1 MELVLLIAIV
11 VFVVLD
17 ARRRRAITGLE
28 QRIGRLEAGLGAGE
42 RVEAEVREAKAA
54 TPWVAGFK
62 PTEKEAAEA
71 EAEPETAADEP
82 EGAPRPEPK
91 PRGGVNWEHLLGVRL
106 PVWGGAALLILAAFL
121 FAGYAMEQGF
131 FSPLVRVWACGL
143 GAALFL
149 AAAFA
154 VRWRQIA
161 NDERIAAA
169 LAAAAIGLGYATCY
183 LATAVFAFWPPVW
196 GALGCGAV
204 ALVAIGI
211 ALVFGRLVLF
221 LGLVGGYLAPVVFD
235 AVPSDWALLSYL
247 GMVLAAS
254 HIVAAARGWW
264 TGALVST
271 LFALMWAL
279 GWGWLDTGSGI
290 GGLPVALFLLAIAI
304 VPVGAELVV
313 PVGEKA
319 SIMRRDGPLVAAGGA
334 GALLIGLGIGTAT
347 GSPFWPAFVAWMA
360 FLVAASLLRPR
371 RAVLAALA
379 MAGFVAA
386 LAVWREPDPAARIGV
401 LIPALLLLLGGAAAH
416 VLAGRAPRVWAS
428 AGMGVLAVALLS
440 SLVDFDGWAGAR
452 DIPTVWA
459 VVSLGL
465 AGAIVVL
472 LTLSRRASFGAQ
484 IAPPLA
490 AGASGL
496 VSVAIGLMVD
506 PGYYALSAAV
516 QVAGLGLVFWRYGE
530 KMLLSLALVYTGAYV
545 ALVALGHALATDMA
559 VRVGALPYA
568 EFVPVLAVDEAPWV
582 ALVLP
587 GLALLIGGTLFR
599 LRGSERGIAPIDL
612 VGILAVAG
620 GVHTALAPLADGDPV
635 RNVFI
640 FGALWF
646 PALLGLA
653 ALALFV
659 ARRFSREGLYWGGAT
674 VAGLAALAL
683 CQLAIVPIA
692 RFWPEVDIPGI
703 VGFNL
708 ATVTLGVSVVA
719 LLVIGRLVRPSGE
732 AGRIAAAAF
741 QTVAGVAAFALML
754 IVIRHGF
761 HPDLLQGE
769 TSRIERYAYTGGML
783 AFAFALLWLGTWR
796 DAQPVRIA
804 SLGVALATVAKLFV
818 FDMEGLEGLWRI
830 GSFLG
835 LGLALLAVSW
845 FYARFVFGMGK
856 RDEGGAAAEAAS
868 GP

>member
-11 VFVVLD
+11 VFAVLD
-17 ARRRRAITGLE
+17 VRRRRAISGLQE
-28 QRIGRLEAGLGAGE
+28 RIGRLEAALGGGE
-42 RVEAEVREAKAA
+42 RAGAEMREAEPA
-54 TPWVAGFK
+54 TPWVAGFT
-62 PTEKEAAEA
+62 PTGKEAAEA
-71 EAEPETAADEP
+71 EPEKPAE
-82 EGAPRPEPK
+82 APRPEPK
-91 PRGGVNWEHLLGVRL
+91 PRGRVDWEHLLGVRL

-131 FSPLVRVWACGL
+131 FSPPVRVWACGL
-143 GAALFL
+143 GAGLFL
-149 AAAFA
+149 FAAFA

-161 NDERIAAA
+161 NFERIAAA
-169 LAAAAIGLGYATCY
+169 LAAASIGLGYATCY

-196 GALGCGAV
+196 GAVGCGAV
-204 ALVAIGI
+204 ALFAIGI

-235 AVPSDWALLSYL
+235 AVPGDWALLSYL

-254 HIVAAARGWW
+254 HIVAAVRGWW
-264 TGALVST
+264 AGALVST
-271 LFALMWAL
+271 LLALLWGL

-313 PVGEKA
+313 PAGDKMPV
-319 SIMRRDGPLVAAGGA
+319 MRRDGPLVAAGGA

-347 GSPFWPAFVAWMA
+347 GSPFWPAFVAWTA

-371 RAVLAALA
+371 RAVHAGLA
-379 MAGFVAA
+379 MAGFAAA
-386 LAVWREPDPAARIGV
+386 LIVWREPDPAARIGV
-401 LIPALLLLLGGAAAH
+401 LIPALLLLLGGAAVH

-428 AGMGVLAVALLS
+428 AGMGVLAVALLT

-465 AGAIVVL
+465 AGVTVVL
-472 LTLSRRASFGAQ
+472 LGLSRRARFAGE

-496 VSVAIGLMVD
+496 VSVAIGLLID

-530 KMLLSLALVYTGAYV
+530 KMLLSLALVYTGAYL
-545 ALVALGHALATDMA
+545 ALVALGHGLATDMA
-559 VRVGALPYA
+559 VRIGALPYA

-587 GLALLIGGTLFR
+587 GLALLLGGTLFR
-599 LRGSERGIAPIDL
+599 LRGSERLIAPIDL
-612 VGILAVAG
+612 VGVLAVAG
-620 GVHTALAPLADGDPV
+620 GLHAALAPLADGDPV

-674 VAGLAALAL
+674 IGGLATLAL
-683 CQLAIVPIA
+683 CQLVIVPVA
-692 RFWPEVDIPGI
+692 RFWPEMDIPG
-703 VGFNL
+703 VALFNL
-708 ATVTLGVSVVA
+708 ATVTLGVSV
-719 LLVIGRLVRPSGE
+719 LLLLMIARLVKPSGE
-732 AGRIAAAAF
+732 AGRIAAAAL
-741 QTVAGVAAFALML
+741 QTVAGVSAFALML

-761 HPDLLQGE
+761 HPELLQGE
-769 TSRIERYAYTGGML
+769 TSRLERYAYSGAMVG
-783 AFAFALLWLGTWR
+783 FAFALLWLGTR
-796 DAQPVRIA
+796 RNAQPVRIA

-845 FYARFVFGMGK
+845 FYARFVFGMG
-856 RDEGGAAAEAAS
+856 RRGGGAAAEAA
-868 GP
+868 